1 MPFQITDLFVSSL
14 SSENRE
20 FLIARLTSLPLLLR
34 AALYKL
40 EDTTSYIYF
49 RTSAIASVVKSM
61 ADGGTAELGLI
72 GQEETNAGRIFC
84 GLRFVS
90 THCFL
95 QIEGTAVR
103 SPNCEKYF
111 DRYRARANH
120 IATE

>member
-1 MPFQITDLFVSSL
+1 MPFQITDLFVPSL

-72 GQEETNAGRIFC
+72 GQEGNERRLHLLWPAFRFDSLLHADRRDRRSVSK
-84 GLRFVS
+84 LRKVFRSRYAALV
-90 THCFL
+90 
-95 QIEGTAVR
+95 QIAL
-103 SPNCEKYF
+103 
-111 DRYRARANH
+111 
-120 IATE
+120 